1 MSESR
6 FHADGGFSAPGDAT
20 YAMATGAQHPPEVQL
35 PLVTGEVTSIGKRNI
50 LNQAQTFRL
59 ITYLM
64 GKIADLE
71 GQPDKDVAE
80 MASKELGFTV
90 ADNNISGIR
99 LNQELPELTWNPS
112 RVRIHKS
119 SDTPDCVP
127 VEDFKLLVTSYLQL
141 LQQLEL
147 APQTNLVEMAKKYF

>member
-20 YAMATGAQHPPEVQL
+20 YAMATGAQSPEVQL
-35 PLVTGEVTSIGKRNI
+35 PLVTGEVTAIAKRNI

-90 ADNNISGIR
+90 AENNVSGIR

-112 RVRIHKS
+112 RVRIPKS

-147 APQTNLVEMAKKYF
+147 TPQTNLVEMAKKYF